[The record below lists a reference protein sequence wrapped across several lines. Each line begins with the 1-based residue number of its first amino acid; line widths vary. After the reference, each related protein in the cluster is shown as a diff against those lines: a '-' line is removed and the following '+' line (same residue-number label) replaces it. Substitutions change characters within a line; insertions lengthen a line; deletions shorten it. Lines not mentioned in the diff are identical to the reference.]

1 MSRAGDAEVTDEVKE
16 GVALPRN
23 GPGVPRATVN
33 AAPVLPGSSRRR
45 LPRVC
50 VLALALPLLAWGLA
64 DDWRLLHEDNG
75 ALHTAFALAHV
86 RMGLAAT
93 RGHAVFVSSTSGE
106 QALYGHHP
114 PGLPLLVAAAFAL
127 TGTDCPWVGRSVVIG
142 CHAATLLLLTWLLM
156 EVLPGQAAWAGAVL
170 AAVAPM
176 GAFFGRMVNYEAPGL
191 LAVVLQLVGWV
202 LVRRGRPRL
211 GWGGLGGGLV
221 VGGFLDWASF
231 YFAAA
236 IVVAEAARGWRGRDR
251 EALRIAAIIGGI
263 ALGTLGGVLA
273 HLWWAGGGALA
284 PLQEVMTRSN
294 AGLADR
300 GWAAIAW
307 MTLEHVRR
315 YLTHSG
321 LLAMVLVGVAL
332 VRPRGRLARRLLPP
346 APGLRQLAV
355 VALLA
360 PLAYSASAPTWA
372 AAHPYWQMYFLPA
385 AALSGA
391 LLWNALLESRQR
403 RPVRLVAALLVCEVL
418 VTSAWVLHLRH
429 TRPSEYAI
437 RETARLRATYLAPSC
452 RGR

>member
-156 EVLPGQAAWAGAVL
+156 EVLPGQAAWAGAVTVPTVRSGTWSVT
-170 AAVAPM
+170 AWV
-176 GAFFGRMVNYEAPGL
+176 EAR
-191 LAVVLQLVGWV
+191 V
-202 LVRRGRPRL
+202 
-211 GWGGLGGGLV
+211 
-221 VGGFLDWASF
+221 
-231 YFAAA
+231 
-236 IVVAEAARGWRGRDR
+236 
-251 EALRIAAIIGGI
+251 
-263 ALGTLGGVLA
+263 
-273 HLWWAGGGALA
+273 
-284 PLQEVMTRSN
+284 
-294 AGLADR
+294 
-300 GWAAIAW
+300 
-307 MTLEHVRR
+307 
-315 YLTHSG
+315 
-321 LLAMVLVGVAL
+321 
-332 VRPRGRLARRLLPP
+332 
-346 APGLRQLAV
+346 
-355 VALLA
+355 
-360 PLAYSASAPTWA
+360 
-372 AAHPYWQMYFLPA
+372 
-385 AALSGA
+385 
-391 LLWNALLESRQR
+391 
-403 RPVRLVAALLVCEVL
+403 LLVSL
-418 VTSAWVLHLRH
+418 VSPCSVDRSA
-429 TRPSEYAI
+429 
-437 RETARLRATYLAPSC
+437 ATIQYQVPT
-452 RGR
+452 GTPPGIVT